1 MVFRIYITNEKDA
14 YGFKEGGE
22 KWLKYIQ
29 QDNQDTDI
37 IRLSVEAFKYIHTV
51 LSWLSNKREKKIYSS
66 NHKYGYG

>member
-1 MVFRIYITNEKDA
+1 MIKV
-14 YGFKEGGE
+14 
-22 KWLKYIQ
+22 Q